1 MMSPYI
7 KKVLGS
13 NSLPL
18 TVRLIGDFK
27 LALGFLALAL
37 QQTGNKSR
45 VYYASHPIT
54 NGIGNWDR
62 LSS

>member
-7 KKVLGS
+7 KEVLGS
-13 NSLPL
+13 NLLPL

-27 LALGFLALAL
+27 LALGFLAVAL
-37 QQTGNKSR
+37 QQTGNQSK

-54 NGIGNWDR
+54 NGIGNCDR
-62 LSS
+62 LNS

>member
-7 KKVLGS
+7 KEVLGS
-13 NSLPL
+13 NLLPL

-27 LALGFLALAL
+27 LALDFLALAL
-37 QQTGNKSR
+37 QQTGNQSK

-54 NGIGNWDR
+54 NGIGNCDR
-62 LSS
+62 LNS

>member
-1 MMSPYI
+1 MSPYI

-37 QQTGNKSR
+37 QQTGNQSR
-45 VYYASHPIT
+45 ASHPIT

-62 LSS
+62 LNS